1 MTLPILCLKKS
12 EDKRIRNGHPW
23 IYSNEVDTKKTPLKN
38 FKVGEVVI
46 VHAHDGTALGVAY
59 INPHSLIAARL
70 FSRDPKDQLNTDFF
84 VKHLKTA
91 LKTREN
97 LFAQPFYRL
106 IFGESDQL
114 PGMVIDRFGAHLV
127 IQINTAGMEQKIAE
141 LVAALKIVIP
151 DVQSILLRNDS
162 RMRTLEGLESEV
174 KSVLDTPP
182 ETCEIEENHSK
193 FLIPLWQGQ
202 KTGWFYDH
210 RMNRARLK
218 NYVSDKRVLDVFSY
232 LGGWGIQAAVAGAK
246 TVTCIESSTFAAD
259 FIAKNA
265 ALNQVTDRMEI
276 LVADAFQALK
286 ELVAAGKQ
294 YDVIILDPPAFIQK
308 AKDRKEGL
316 IAYQRL
322 NEWALKLL
330 SSEGVLIS
338 CSCSMH
344 LSMAD
349 LGEIIK
355 RAATRTQRPIQ
366 VLERGHQG
374 PDHPLHIAI
383 PETDYLKA
391 MIVRGL

>member
-1 MTLPILCLKKS
+1 MSLPILSLKKS
-12 EDKRIRNGHPW
+12 EDKRIRGGHPW
-23 IYSNEVDTKKTPLKN
+23 IYSNEIDTKKTPLKN
-38 FKVGEVVI
+38 FQSGEEVI
-46 VHAHDGTALGVAY
+46 VHAHDGTALGIAY

-70 FSRDPKDQLNTDFF
+70 FSRDVTDHLDTDFF
-84 VKHLKTA
+84 AKHLKIA

-97 LFAQPFYRL
+97 LFSQPFYRL
-106 IFGESDQL
+106 VFGESDNL
-114 PGMVIDRFGAHLV
+114 PGVVIDRFGAHLV
-127 IQINTAGMEQKIAE
+127 MQINTAGMEQKIAD
-141 LVAALKIVIP
+141 LVAALKIVLP

-162 RMRTLEGLESEV
+162 RTRTLEGLESEV
-174 KSVLDTPP
+174 KAVFGTPP
-182 ETCEIEENHSK
+182 ETCEIEENESK

-218 NYVSDKRVLDVFSY
+218 NYVSGKRVLDVFSY
-232 LGGWGIQAAVAGAK
+232 LGGWSIQAAVYGAAS
-246 TVTCIESSTFAAD
+246 VTCVESSAFAAD

-265 ALNQVTDRMEI
+265 VLNNVSDRVEI

-286 ELVAAGKQ
+286 ELVAAAKE
-294 YDVIILDPPAFIQK
+294 YDVIILDPPAFMQK
-308 AKDRKEGL
+308 ARDRKEGF

-330 SSEGVLIS
+330 SPQGVLIS

-344 LSMAD
+344 LSMTD
-349 LGEIIK
+349 LGEVVK
-355 RAATRTQRPIQ
+355 RAATRTQRPLQ

-383 PETDYLKA
+383 SETDYLKA
-391 MIVRGL
+391 FIVKCL